1 MSYLEPEACI
11 FTYEKDGMPRM
22 AVGIRSS
29 WEYLRSEF
37 SRQGSSCPVEN
48 AIHYKTV
55 STTGPK
61 LFAICPNLL
70 RVFYHRDSEW
80 HQYRTARVV
89 HRGTVLQLMLNFN
102 RHDDND
108 DEEPSQEDNNGQDRK
123 DSYGQQSKS
132 LTPLNNFDAMLIN
145 LQILYYC
152 LLHMI
157 RFVQQSIRCIQYQS
171 DLLEVL

>member
-1 MSYLEPEACI
+1 MSYWELEACAFI
-11 FTYEKDGMPRM
+11 YDKDGITRT

-29 WEYLRSEF
+29 WEDLRYEF

-48 AIHYKTV
+48 AIHYRTI

-61 LFAICPNLL
+61 LFAVSPDLL
-70 RVFYHRDSEW
+70 RVFYHRASGW
-80 HQYRTARVV
+80 HQYRTARWV
-89 HRGTVLQLMLNFN
+89 HRDTLLQLLLHLN
-102 RHDDND
+102 RHDDDD

-132 LTPLNNFDAMLIN
+132 LTPLNDLNAMHIN
-145 LQILYYC
+145 LQMLYYC

-157 RFVQQSIRCIQYQS
+157 RFVQRPIRSIQY
-171 DLLEVL
+171 